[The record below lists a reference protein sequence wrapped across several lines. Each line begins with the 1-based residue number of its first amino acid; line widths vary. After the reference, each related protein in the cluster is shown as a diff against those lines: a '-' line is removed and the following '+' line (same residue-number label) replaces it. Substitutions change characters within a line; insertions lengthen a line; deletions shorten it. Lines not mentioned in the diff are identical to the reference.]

1 MAVFAR
7 VVEEKGFSSAAR
19 RLGISKSAVS
29 KQISQLEDRVGARLL
44 HRTTRRL
51 SLTDVGMAFYERC
64 ARILAEVEEAELA
77 VSHLQSSPRGTL
89 RLSGPMSFGRQ
100 YLAAAVAEFMK
111 VHTEL
116 KVDMDLADRVV
127 DLVDE
132 GYDMAVRIGRLSDSS
147 LIARRLCPMPLYV
160 CGAPSYLERAGSPQL
175 PDDLRQHECLMYA
188 YHSGETWQLHG
199 EHGDL
204 SVPVSGRFRV
214 NNGEALLEAAL
225 AGLGLAI
232 LPAFMSAPALADG
245 RLTEVLPRWRPMAQ
259 AIHAVYPHNR
269 HLSAKV
275 RLFVDFL
282 AERLAPRPWEPDG
295 ERAVGDPS

>member
-1 MAVFAR
+1 
-7 VVEEKGFSSAAR
+7 
-19 RLGISKSAVS
+19 
-29 KQISQLEDRVGARLL
+29 
-44 HRTTRRL
+44 
-51 SLTDVGMAFYERC
+51 
-64 ARILAEVEEAELA
+64 
-77 VSHLQSSPRGTL
+77 
-89 RLSGPMSFGRQ
+89 
-100 YLAAAVAEFMK
+100 
-111 VHTEL
+111 
-116 KVDMDLADRVV
+116 
-127 DLVDE
+127 
-132 GYDMAVRIGRLSDSS
+132 
-147 LIARRLCPMPLYV
+147 
-160 CGAPSYLERAGSPQL
+160 
-175 PDDLRQHECLMYA
+175 MYA